1 MQAALQGLTALFSLS
16 VAAYFLLGIAW
27 GFAISFMPGVGGI
40 VAISL
45 LLPFIYRLS
54 ISAALALLLGAHI
67 ATIFGSSI
75 TSIVLNVPGASK
87 SVPLCWDGYPLAQKG
102 QGVRALSASATSS
115 AVGGIVGALVLAFAI
130 PLLRPVLFAIGPGE
144 IFLMAVLGLLI
155 ISVFSAGSLGKGVAS
170 AALGALIS
178 WIGLDPVTG
187 IARFTFGSLTLQE
200 GIPFPVAAIG
210 VFAIAQA
217 IKLLVASRGGHLPV
231 QRTAPP
237 LVVTHGRD
245 ADARACRPGSARKQ
259 VLEGI
264 SDVFHHKRLEVH
276 MALFGVFCGVVP
288 GLGAPVAAVGAYGQ
302 AAEMSKEGEEPFGT
316 GRIEGVIAPQA
327 TDGASEG
334 GGMLP
339 MLALGIPAHEQQAI
353 LLSAFVILGIAPG
366 QQLVNH
372 HLSLVFTIVWIIII
386 GNVVVSAMGVIFS
399 PLLAKLTTVPT
410 VVLAPVI
417 ISAGL
422 VGAVAINGVP
432 ANAAMAIGFGIFGY
446 FLARYNYSRASFVI
460 GFVLGPILESN
471 LHIAVSLHGGFF
483 FVETP
488 LAGVL
493 SAGIVAMLGWT
504 VRRNRRKAG
513 KTVGSS
519 STSAPQRMV

>member
-1 MQAALQGLTALFSLS
+1 MGAALQGLTALLS
-16 VAAYFLLGIAW
+16 ITVGIYFLLGITW

-54 ISAALALLLGAHI
+54 LPAALALLLGAHI

-115 AVGGIVGALVLAFAI
+115 AVGGVIGAAILAFAI

-144 IFLMAVLGLLI
+144 IFLLAVLGLLV
-155 ISVFSAGSLGKGVAS
+155 ISVFSSGTLGKGLAS

-178 WIGLDPVTG
+178 WIGLDPVSG
-187 IARFTFGSLTLQE
+187 ISRFTFGSLTLQQ

-217 IKLLVASRGGHLPV
+217 IKLLVASRNNSSDPGGARV
-231 QRTAPP
+231 KKINRS
-237 LVVTHGRD
+237 LVNDAANHSGQVT
-245 ADARACRPGSARKQ
+245 Q
-259 VLEGI
+259 GI
-264 SDVFHHKRLEVH
+264 RDVFQHKRLEVR
-276 MALFGVFCGVVP
+276 MALFGVFCGVIP

-302 AAEMSKEGEEPFGT
+302 AAESGKEDDEIPFGS
-316 GRIEGVIAPQA
+316 GRIEGVMAPQA

-339 MLALGIPAHEQQAI
+339 LLALGIPAHEQQAI
-353 LLSAFVILGIAPG
+353 LLSAFIILGIAPG
-366 QQLVNH
+366 QQLVTH
-372 HLSLVFTIVWIIII
+372 HLPLVFTIVWIIILGNLAVSII
-386 GNVVVSAMGVIFS
+386 GIGIS
-399 PLLAKLTTVPT
+399 PLLAKLTNLPT
-410 VVLAPVI
+410 LVLGPVI

-422 VGAVAINGVP
+422 IGAVAINGVA
-432 ANAAMAIGFGIFGY
+432 ANAAMALGFGIFGY
-446 FLARYNYSRASFVI
+446 FMARYQYSRASFVV

-471 LHIAVSLHGGFF
+471 LHIATSLHGNLF
-483 FVETP
+483 FVTSP
-488 LAGVL
+488 LAAVL
-493 SAGIVAMLGWT
+493 SLAILVVLVGT
-504 VRRNRRKAG
+504 VRRSRRKARRG
-513 KTVGSS
+513 E
-519 STSAPQRMV
+519 SAHTAYSPPV